1 MVKEL
6 LSEFAATPVRYQMGG
21 IPLSKAYQMCSFSK
35 IEKLSANENAF
46 GVSPK
51 AKEAVQNVLP
61 NACFYPNIGD
71 YQIKEK
77 LAVQQKIS
85 PEQIILTHGGTIA
98 LTLIGEVFLRPGDEI
113 VYAAPTYQAYQNMA
127 RKGCAIIKEVPM
139 DKEMHIDFPK
149 MREAV
154 TEKTKLVILCNP
166 NNPTG
171 GYETKDKM
179 LAFIDS
185 LPEHV
190 VVLVDEAYIQFAGG
204 LPFSMV
210 PYISE
215 ERNLIVVQTFS
226 KLYGMAGFRLGYVMS
241 NREIIGYLNG
251 DMDAYEPSVFALAA
265 GDAALEDIEFMQM
278 TLERTKEG
286 KEYLTE
292 ELQKLGVK
300 VYPSYTNFIMFDC
313 GINAQELTRRVLEK
327 SGVLIR
333 GTFSCP
339 RITIGTME
347 QNRKFIHGM
356 QEILARKD
364 SYE

>member
-1 MVKEL
+1 MVEEL

-21 IPLSKAYQMCSFSK
+21 IPLSKAYQMCSFPK

-46 GVSPK
+46 GVSPR
-51 AKEAVQNVLP
+51 AKEAVQNALST
-61 NACFYPNIGD
+61 ACFYPNMGD

-77 LAVQQKIS
+77 LAVQQGIT

-98 LTLIGEVFLRPGDEI
+98 LTLIGEVFLRPGDVI
-113 VYAAPTYQAYQNMA
+113 VYATPTYQAYQNMA
-127 RKGCAIIKEVPM
+127 RKGCAVIKEVPM
-139 DKEMHIDFPK
+139 DEEMHMDFAK
-149 MREAV
+149 MRKAV

-171 GYETKDKM
+171 GYETREEM
-179 LAFIDS
+179 LAFVDS
-185 LPEHV
+185 LPKHV
-190 VVLVDEAYIQFAGG
+190 IVLVDEAYIQFAGG
-204 LPFSMV
+204 IDFSMV
-210 PYISE
+210 PYIGE

-251 DMDAYEPSVFALAA
+251 DMDAYEPNLLALAA
-265 GDAALEDIEFMQM
+265 GDAALEDTEFTRM

-286 KEYLTE
+286 KVYLTE
-292 ELQKLGVK
+292 ELQRLGVK

-313 GINAQELTRRVLEK
+313 GIDAQELTRKILEN

-333 GTFSCP
+333 GTFRYP

-347 QNRKFIHGM
+347 QNQKFIHAM
-356 QEILARKD
+356 QEILSGKD
-364 SYE
+364 NYE